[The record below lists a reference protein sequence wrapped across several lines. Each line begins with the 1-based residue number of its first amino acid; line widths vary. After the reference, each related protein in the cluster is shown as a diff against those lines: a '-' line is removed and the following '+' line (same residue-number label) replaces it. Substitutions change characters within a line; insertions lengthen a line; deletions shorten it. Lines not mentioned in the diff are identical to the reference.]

1 MYVQNFTV
9 VAPTVYKL
17 LNGGQKGGK
26 LPPIGQKVKLTVSRF
41 KNVPKLYKI
50 AKKRTFK

>member
-17 LNGGQKGGK
+17 LNGGRKGGK
-26 LPPIGQKVKLTVSRF
+26 LPPHWSKSETDGVQI
-41 KNVPKLYKI
+41 
-50 AKKRTFK
+50 